1 MTRKRVYL
9 SGPITGTKNYLLNF
23 LRAENTIRASKK
35 FKSCDVVNPARL
47 GNVLP
52 YGTHKEYME
61 LCYSLVGMSDKM
73 VMLDGWQKSKGA
85 RLEKKMAEEMDM
97 EIYELQEDGE
107 LKPLFKNE
115 YICKGNE
122 IKYYA

>member
-1 MTRKRVYL
+1 MTRKRIYI
-9 SGPITGTKNYLLNF
+9 SGPITGIKNYLLNF
-23 LRAENTIRASKK
+23 LRAENAIRASKR
-35 FKSCDVVNPARL
+35 FKGSDIINPARL

-97 EIYELQEDGE
+97 EIYELQENGE

>member
-1 MTRKRVYL
+1 MRVYL
-9 SGPITGTKNYLLNF
+9 SGPITGVKNYLFNF
-23 LRAENTIRASKK
+23 LRAENIVRVSKK

-73 VMLDGWQKSKGA
+73 VMLKGWQKSKGA

-97 EIYELQEDGE
+97 EIYELQENGE

>member
-1 MTRKRVYL
+1 MRIYL
-9 SGPITGTKNYLLNF
+9 SGPITGIKNYTLNF
-23 LRAENTIRASKK
+23 LRAENVLRSQNE
-35 FKSCDVVNPARL
+35 FKGCDVINPARL

-52 YGTHKEYME
+52 RGTHAEYME
-61 LCYSLVGMSDKM
+61 LCYALVGMADKM
-73 VMLDGWQKSKGA
+73 VMLVGWQQSKGA
-85 RLEKKMAEEMDM
+85 MLEKRMAEEMDM
-97 EIYELQEDGE
+97 EIYELQENGE